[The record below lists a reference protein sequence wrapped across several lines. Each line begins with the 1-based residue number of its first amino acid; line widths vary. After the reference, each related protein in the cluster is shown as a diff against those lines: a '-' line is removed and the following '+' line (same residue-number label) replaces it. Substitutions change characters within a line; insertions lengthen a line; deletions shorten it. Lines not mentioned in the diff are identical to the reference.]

1 MCRGLSTCLFSSIR
15 EGSLLSFQWP
25 RDAEAQQMAS
35 GNHDVFS
42 WHANA
47 RISNYVNSNR
57 MANLDVFDKRF
68 LKSYQEHKKL
78 HESTVSFCCTSQLSM
93 LYGGSL
99 KHGDLSGLLLV
110 KAGPQASHFSWLFLA
125 FTFWAHHNC
134 NGGHCIL
141 DSQYCRSSKKS
152 KSMTT
157 QSEQFEVQVE
167 CLWKWWELVVQGFF
181 HKLGHLHR
189 PFNHISSLG
198 QCVKCTKS

>member
-1 MCRGLSTCLFSSIR
+1 MSLFFSIR
-15 EGSLLSFQWP
+15 IVRIVSLSPFSDQEMLRPSK
-25 RDAEAQQMAS
+25 MAS

-47 RISNYVNSNR
+47 RTSKYVNSNR

-110 KAGPQASHFSWLFLA
+110 KAGPQASQIFLMA
-125 FTFWAHHNC
+125 
-134 NGGHCIL
+134 
-141 DSQYCRSSKKS
+141 S
-152 KSMTT
+152 KSSLSGLITIAMEDTASWT
-157 QSEQFEVQVE
+157 PSTAAPAKNLRIAILMKFKLSASESGGNLLSKASFTSWVT
-167 CLWKWWELVVQGFF
+167 CIGRSIIF
-181 HKLGHLHR
+181 
-189 PFNHISSLG
+189 PA
-198 QCVKCTKS
+198 